1 MQPRKTVVIGA
12 GTVGVCA
19 ALYLQRDGHAVG
31 LIDRNEPGTGCSYGN
46 AGVVQVTACVP
57 IATPGV
63 LRDVPRMLL
72 SKDQPLVIRW
82 QYLPW
87 LAPYLLR
94 FINAARPS
102 EVERISQALT
112 RILVLAKDSYA
123 PLIAAAGAAD
133 LIKPTGELHVYE
145 TEAAYR
151 KARFGHD
158 LRRAR
163 GLRIED
169 IGPVQISEIEPSL
182 APIFRHA
189 IYLPDPVQTVSPY
202 LFTRK
207 LAESFVRAGGEL
219 VQENVEDI
227 LLGPNGVIHVVTGQ
241 ARRPATDLVLAAGAH
256 SKRWA
261 AKLGSYVPLDSER
274 GYHLTLPDP
283 GVELRVPVISGDYR
297 FGIAS
302 MTEGLR
308 LAGTAEL
315 ARLDAKPNYT
325 RAQRLIRWRSAC
337 CQSSIRKV
345 PSRGWGSVHPRR
357 TACLSLVDHRM
368 CRTSISPSVM
378 AISASRSRP
387 RPAASSPIWWHRGL
401 SRSTSRISAFRA
413 SANSASASHKLL
425 VMLSARADEV
435 IE

>member
-207 LAESFVRAGGEL
+207 LAESFVRAGGDL
-219 VQENVEDI
+219 VQESVEDI
-227 LLGPNGVIHVVTGQ
+227 LLGPEGVTHVVTGQ
-241 ARRPATDLVLAAGAH
+241 SRRPAPELVLATGAH

-325 RAQRLIRWRSAC
+325 RAQRLVRLAQRLLPKLNPEGAKPWMGQRPSTPDSMPVIGRSPH
-337 CQSSIRKV
+337 V
-345 PSRGWGSVHPRR
+345 PHVYFAFGHGHLGLTLAAATGRVVADLVASRPVPIDIS
-357 TACLSLVDHRM
+357 DF
-368 CRTSISPSVM
+368 SIS
-378 AISASRSRP
+378 R
-387 RPAASSPIWWHRGL
+387 
-401 SRSTSRISAFRA
+401 FRKFGFRQ
-413 SANSASASHKLL
+413 S
-425 VMLSARADEV
+425 
-435 IE
+435 